1 MLRINFQIHYFLR
14 TRCKRTYTKIILY
27 YVQSLNRKIFSFS
40 GETINVHVFVRL
52 QVVLGMGVCNSPKHV
67 PGRLLLVS
75 CSAAFFVI
83 VSLFQA
89 SMVTKLSI
97 ETGQK
102 EIDTLKELD
111 ESGMEIRTSLVSVRD
126 SLAMYSHTKTLADK
140 IDLEKNRRDRSASK
154 FVFTARIQSLNI
166 IKFSNYDSQSGNASL
181 HIVRVN
187 FPRSWQRPC
196 TGAD

>member
-27 YVQSLNRKIFSFS
+27 YVQNLNRKIFSFS